1 MNSAVAE
8 VALYIVVIAVEE
20 EFVVGR
26 WAVGHL

>member
-1 MNSAVAE
+1 MRLVDAE
-8 VALYIVVIAVEE
+8 GLLNTVVFSGEE